1 MTFIIITAILVYVIL
16 IAWTWQSLGSIE
28 KIKKVVIILVG
39 IIFMY
44 GITWIIFQ
52 TTKEGMNYQN
62 IEMQNSVQNMLVAI
76 FSGINGMIVM
86 PQMAKMLDKIEENE
100 IEQEQFIKR
109 IGILVIVFVIC
120 LMFERGYMRDTQEGI
135 LKVYHSMQ

>member
-1 MTFIIITAILVYVIL
+1 MYFIL

-28 KIKKVVIILVG
+28 KTKKVVMILIGIIL
-39 IIFMY
+39 IY
-44 GITWIIFQ
+44 GITWIVFQ
-52 TTKEGMNYQN
+52 TTKPEMDYQN

-76 FSGINGMIVM
+76 FSGINGIIVM
-86 PQMAKMLDKIEENE
+86 PQIAKILDKIEENE

-109 IGILVIVFVIC
+109 IGILVIIFVIC
-120 LMFERGYMRDTQEGI
+120 LIFERGYMRDTQEGI

>member
-1 MTFIIITAILVYVIL
+1 MTFIIMTAILMYFIL

-28 KIKKVVIILVG
+28 KTKKVVIILIG
-39 IIFMY
+39 IILIY
-44 GITWIIFQ
+44 GITWIVFQ
-52 TTKEGMNYQN
+52 TTKPGMDYQN

-76 FSGINGMIVM
+76 FSGINGIIVM
-86 PQMAKMLDKIEENE
+86 PQIAKILDKIEENE

-109 IGILVIVFVIC
+109 IGILVIIFVIC
-120 LMFERGYMRDTQEGI
+120 LIFERGYMRDTQEGI

>member
-120 LMFERGYMRDTQEGI
+120 LIFERGYMRDTQEGI

>member
-28 KIKKVVIILVG
+28 KTKKVVMILIGIIL
-39 IIFMY
+39 IY

-52 TTKEGMNYQN
+52 TTKQGMNYQN

-86 PQMAKMLDKIEENE
+86 PQMAKMLAKIEENE

-109 IGILVIVFVIC
+109 IGILVIIFVIC
-120 LMFERGYMRDTQEGI
+120 LIFERGYMRDTQEGI

>member
-1 MTFIIITAILVYVIL
+1 
-16 IAWTWQSLGSIE
+16 
-28 KIKKVVIILVG
+28 
-39 IIFMY
+39 
-44 GITWIIFQ
+44 
-52 TTKEGMNYQN
+52 MNYQN

-120 LMFERGYMRDTQEGI
+120 LIFERGYMRDTQEGI

>member
-1 MTFIIITAILVYVIL
+1 MTFIIRTAMIVYFIL

-28 KIKKVVIILVG
+28 NTKKVVMIVIGIILV
-39 IIFMY
+39 Y

-52 TTKEGMNYQN
+52 TTKEGIDYQN

-86 PQMAKMLDKIEENE
+86 PQMAKMLDKIQENE
-100 IEQEQFIKR
+100 LEKEEFIKR
-109 IGILVIVFVIC
+109 IGILVIIFVIC
-120 LMFERGYMRDTQEGI
+120 LMIERGYMTDTQEGI
-135 LKVYHSMQ
+135 LKVYHSRQ

>member
-16 IAWTWQSLGSIE
+16 IDWTWQSLGSIE
-28 KIKKVVIILVG
+28 KIKNVVIILVG

-120 LMFERGYMRDTQEGI
+120 LIFERGYMRDTQEGI

>member
-1 MTFIIITAILVYVIL
+1 MTFIIMTAILMYFIL

-28 KIKKVVIILVG
+28 KTKKVVMILIG
-39 IIFMY
+39 IIFIY
-44 GITWIIFQ
+44 GITWIVFQ
-52 TTKEGMNYQN
+52 TTKPGIDYQN

-109 IGILVIVFVIC
+109 IGILVIIFVIC
-120 LMFERGYMRDTQEGI
+120 LIFERGYMRDTQEGI

>member
-16 IAWTWQSLGSIE
+16 IAWTWQSLGSME

-120 LMFERGYMRDTQEGI
+120 LIFERGYMRDTQEGI

>member
-86 PQMAKMLDKIEENE
+86 PQMAKMLDSYCFCNMPY
-100 IEQEQFIKR
+100 F
-109 IGILVIVFVIC
+109 
-120 LMFERGYMRDTQEGI
+120 
-135 LKVYHSMQ
+135 